1 MLGRIKE
8 VEKSTQKRVMKE
20 LHLIALGSE
29 REFTAIGPIIDAIP
43 GTCVNLTGVWIG
55 DIFKFTCAEYQNADE
70 EEEAQKLLNLNLSLS
85 EEQAVAIVRLL
96 DQNLPDNLFKD
107 RLLQID
113 GIGPV
118 KAERIEKVILKRKN
132 KEKLLNLLIDGNAK
146 EDVILKCFSDET
158 VSPETIFNN
167 PYLLIDYGEKFFT
180 CDSIAKKVDFKP
192 YADNRIHGALKYALI
207 RQEAQGNTRVTEQD
221 LCKEVNIASGKIDV
235 QEQIPK
241 TLTEIYALSDDMLS
255 INRDLSFSFA
265 KTAEYEKK
273 IAENIMRLDV
283 AKEESDITQDAYIRQ
298 AEKVLKVTYSNE
310 QRMAFSLLRTGGV
323 KLLTGGPGTG
333 KTLTIAGIVKSY
345 LAYHPEKKVLLC
357 APTGRAAAR
366 MKELAGDGATASTI
380 HKVLGLSYF
389 MKGQME
395 PLAYDLI
402 ICDEMSMADTELMA
416 RFLGT
421 ITSKTK
427 LLLAGD
433 YNQLPSVGPGR
444 VFKDLIESETLDTIR
459 LTKVARQKSGS
470 SIPLNAHRIMIGEI
484 PTEEKDFE
492 IFYFRNDREIEKATN
507 SFAYKENTMVL
518 CPLRKGQYG
527 SEVLAKKLQ
536 GTRIFEGKPVI
547 IGFNTFYAGDK
558 ILFNR
563 NNYDTG
569 YINGDIGEILEI
581 SMQECKVQIGEHVLT
596 VKSEDFSDMSLAYC
610 MTVHKSQGS
619 ECDNVDLVLP
629 EAAGNLL
636 STREVLYTAVTRAKK
651 HVRIF
656 TTCKAMESAVTNEM
670 VSKRYCGLLDYLKK

>member
-20 LHLIALGSE
+20 LRLIDLDSE
-29 REFTAIGPIIDAIP
+29 REFTAVGPIIDAVP
-43 GTCVNLTGVWIG
+43 GTCLNLTGVWIG
-55 DIFKFTCAEYQNADE
+55 DIFKFTRAEYQNASE
-70 EEEAQKLLNLNLSLS
+70 EEEVQKLLSLNLALS

-96 DQNLPDNLFKD
+96 SQNTPDNLFKD
-107 RLLQID
+107 ALLRID

-118 KAERIEKVILKRKN
+118 KAERAHKLILKRKE
-132 KEKLLNLLIDGNAK
+132 KEKLLSLLIDGNAK

-158 VSPETIFNN
+158 MSPDTIFKN
-167 PYLLIDYGEKFFT
+167 PYLLIDYGEKFAT
-180 CDSIAKKVDFKP
+180 CDFIAKKVDFKP
-192 YADNRIHGALKYALI
+192 YADDRIHGALKYALI
-207 RQEAQGNTRVTEQD
+207 KQESQGNTRVTEHN
-221 LCKEVNIASGKIDV
+221 LCNEINVISGSPDAKEH
-235 QEQIPK
+235 IPK
-241 TLTEIYALSDDMLS
+241 TLTEIYAASDEMLS

-273 IAENIMRLDV
+273 IAENIMRLDI
-283 AKEESDITQDAYIRQ
+283 AKEESDVTHDAYIRQ
-298 AEKVLKVTYSNE
+298 AEKMLKVTYSDE
-310 QRMAFSLLRTGGV
+310 QRAAFSLLRSGGV

-345 LAYHPEKKVLLC
+345 LAYHPDKKVLLC

-366 MKELAGDGATASTI
+366 MKELAGDGMTASTI
-380 HKVLGLSYF
+380 HKALGLSHF
-389 MKGQME
+389 MKGRTE
-395 PLAYDLI
+395 PLEYDLI
-402 ICDEMSMADTELMA
+402 ICDEMSMADTELMT
-416 RFLGT
+416 RFLGSV
-421 ITSKTK
+421 ISKTK

-444 VFKDLIESETLDTIR
+444 VFKDLIESKTLDTIR
-459 LTKVARQKSGS
+459 LTKVARQKLGS
-470 SIPLNAHRIMIGEI
+470 SIPINAHRIMTGEI

-492 IFYFRNDREIEKATN
+492 IFYFRNDREIEKTTN

-518 CPLRKGQYG
+518 CPLRKGPYG
-527 SEVLAKKLQ
+527 SETLARKLQ
-536 GTRIFEGKPVI
+536 STRIFEGNPVI
-547 IGFNTFYAGDK
+547 IGFNRFYAGDK

-563 NNYDTG
+563 NNYDAG

-581 SMQECKVQIGEHVLT
+581 SMHECKVQIGEHILT
-596 VKSEDFSDMSLAYC
+596 IKSEDFSDMSLAYC

-656 TTCKAMESAVTNEM
+656 TTCKAMEAAVMNEM
-670 VSKRYCGLLDYLKK
+670 VSKRYCGLLDYLRK